1 MKNTTPL
8 NKLGFQIF
16 RAVPFLLEL
25 KVFTDWSFT
34 RTGLDVFQWIKF
46 EVIYGDLFIARC
58 INKGYISHPLGQ
70 QIPKWMKFLIGI

>member
-1 MKNTTPL
+1 MTSTGPL

-25 KVFTDWSFT
+25 KIFTDWSFT

-46 EVIYGDLFIARC
+46 ENIYGDLFIAKC
-58 INKGYISHPLGQ
+58 INKGYVQHKIGQ
-70 QIPKWMKFLIGI
+70 QIPKYMKFLIGI